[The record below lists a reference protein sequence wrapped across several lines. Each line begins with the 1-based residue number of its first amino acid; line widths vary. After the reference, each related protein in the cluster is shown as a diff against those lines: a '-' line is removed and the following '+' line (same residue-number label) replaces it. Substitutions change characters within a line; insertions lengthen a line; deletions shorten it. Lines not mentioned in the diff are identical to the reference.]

1 MTPTWTALI
10 TVHAICATYALLFGA
25 VQLLRR
31 KGDRPHR
38 ILGWIWVSTMAVA
51 LVGSFGILTIS
62 GTFGV
67 LHALSLFTAS
77 TITVG
82 VIQARRGRI
91 RSHRAF
97 MIGSYLGLL
106 GAFVGVL
113 AVPSRRIP
121 QLAVHEPWLLTLF
134 GIVVAAST
142 MLTVLGVVWSRAET
156 AIEGDQPGPV

>member
-1 MTPTWTALI
+1 MTPAWSVLI
-10 TVHAICATYALLFGA
+10 AVHAVCASYALLFGA

-38 ILGWIWVSTMAVA
+38 VLGWLWVSTMAVA
-51 LVGSFGILTIS
+51 LVTSFGILTIS
-62 GTFGV
+62 GTFGL
-67 LHALSLFTAS
+67 LHGLSLFTAG

-97 MIGSYLGLL
+97 MIGSYLGLV

-113 AVPSRRIP
+113 AVPTRRIP
-121 QLAVHEPWLLTLF
+121 HLAAQEPWLLALF
-134 GIVVAAST
+134 VIVVVVSNV
-142 MLTVLGVVWSRAET
+142 MTVLGVAWSRTPRVKEIA
-156 AIEGDQPGPV
+156 